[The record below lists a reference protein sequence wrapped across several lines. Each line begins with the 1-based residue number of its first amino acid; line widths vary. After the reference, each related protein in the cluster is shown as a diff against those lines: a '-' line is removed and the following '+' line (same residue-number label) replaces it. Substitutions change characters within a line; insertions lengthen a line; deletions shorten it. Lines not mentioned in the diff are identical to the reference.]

1 MEGFKELLTGLILF
15 LGVVAAILNSQNAKE
30 LVSARGFVY
39 GSQQVLLGVIVLAC
53 LAGGSYQFY
62 RFFVSL

>member
-1 MEGFKELLTGLILF
+1 MEGFKELLTGFILLF
-15 LGVVAAILNSQNAKE
+15 GVVASILNSQNAKE
-30 LVSARGFVY
+30 LVTTRGFVY
-39 GSQQVLLGVIVLAC
+39 GSQQVLLGVIGLAC